1 MATTDNLI
9 SVITQ
14 DHREVEAVF
23 QELESG
29 AGTPEHRRNLADHV
43 IAELVRHSVAEEEYM
58 YPAARD
64 ALEGGDELAD
74 HELEEH
80 AEAEKLMKKLD
91 GLDPT
96 DPRFDELLG
105 TLMSEI
111 RHHIEEEE
119 SDLLPQLQAA
129 CSEEQ
134 LRDLG
139 AKVVRAKAMAPTHP
153 HPYAPD
159 KPPANKLLA
168 PGAALVDRMRDALT
182 GRETLNRQRP
192 RDLVYGPIRDEDCR
206 HPPRGRGDGGA

>member
-153 HPYAPD
+153 HPSAPD

-182 GRETLNRQRP
+182 GRET
-192 RDLVYGPIRDEDCR
+192 
-206 HPPRGRGDGGA
+206 